1 MKVISVVGARPQF
14 IKLAPLHKA
23 ASDHDFNHFIVHTGQ
38 HYDDNMSDVFFREL
52 EIPKPDL
59 NLNVGSGSHA
69 FQTAQMLEGIEK
81 CILKENPDWVIVYG
95 DTNSTLAA
103 AIVSVK
109 IEVPLA
115 HIEAGL
121 RSGNRKMPEE
131 HNRIVTDHCSDLL
144 LAPTETAMHNLGL
157 EGLEDRSHLV
167 GDIMVDSLNFVR
179 ETLQSSPIN
188 IERLCQTNEEF
199 VLATIH
205 RAENTSDPSRLN
217 SIIDALSSFNVPVVL
232 PAHPRLVNHCK
243 KFDVELA
250 RGSIRIIPPLSH
262 RELIAT
268 ALASKSIITDS
279 GGLQKEAFLLKVPC
293 STIRTETEWDETL
306 VDGWNILVDDL
317 SSLQEISQ
325 RPIPRAKQPTPF
337 GDGQTAMKII
347 DCLSNRVENFKT

>member
-1 MKVISVVGARPQF
+1 MTSLPAL
-14 IKLAPLHKA
+14 IKKIN
-23 ASDHDFNHFIVHTGQ
+23 DIQMRQTVMFKGMQ
-38 HYDDNMSDVFFREL
+38 EL
-52 EIPKPDL
+52 KKDL
-59 NLNVGSGSHA
+59 NV
-69 FQTAQMLEGIEK
+69 
-81 CILKENPDWVIVYG
+81 LKIRV
-95 DTNSTLAA
+95 
-103 AIVSVK
+103 
-109 IEVPLA
+109 
-115 HIEAGL
+115 
-121 RSGNRKMPEE
+121 
-131 HNRIVTDHCSDLL
+131 
-144 LAPTETAMHNLGL
+144 
-157 EGLEDRSHLV
+157 
-167 GDIMVDSLNFVR
+167 
-179 ETLQSSPIN
+179 
-188 IERLCQTNEEF
+188 
-199 VLATIH
+199 
-205 RAENTSDPSRLN
+205 N

>member
-23 ASDHDFNHFIVHTGQ
+23 ANDHDIDHLIVHTGQ
-38 HYDDNMSDVFFREL
+38 HYDDNMSEVFFREL
-52 EIPKPDL
+52 EIPKPNL

-69 FQTAQMLEGIEK
+69 SQTARMLEGIENY
-81 CILKENPDWVIVYG
+81 ILQEKPDWVVVYG

-115 HIEAGL
+115 HVEAGL

-144 LAPTETAMHNLGL
+144 LAPTETAMQNLTL
-157 EGLEDRSHLV
+157 EGLKVRSHLV
-167 GDIMVDSLNFVR
+167 GDIMIDSLKFVQ
-179 ETLQSSPIN
+179 ETLQSSPID
-188 IERLCQTNEEF
+188 IERLSKTNEEF
-199 VLATIH
+199 ILATIH
-205 RAENTSDPSRLN
+205 RAENTSDSSRLN
-217 SIIDALSSFNVPVVL
+217 SIIDTLSSFNVPVVL

-243 KFDVELA
+243 RFNINLSK
-250 RGSIRIIPPLSH
+250 GSLIVIPPLSH
-262 RELIAT
+262 RELIAV

-293 STIRTETEWDETL
+293 STIRTETEWEETL
-306 VDGWNILVDDL
+306 VDGWNVIVDDL
-317 SSLQEISQ
+317 SALEEISQ
-325 RPIPRAKQPTPF
+325 RPIPAREQPTPF
-337 GDGQTAMKII
+337 GDGKTAKKII
-347 DCLSNRVENFKT
+347 DCLSK